1 MQIKILLFNWQSQW
15 DKTGFILAV
24 SINKIPRKASVYY
37 FPFLFN
43 QSNLSSTFFFFSLIF
58 NFFFLWFI
66 CLFVVCGVFF
76 CFVFAGFFLC
86 LLLLFFCLGFFFFLF
101 AFSKLLTY
109 LLQLDHCWNSGSQRK
124 ASCHPASLNEA
135 FFPSQGVIFCAT
147 FSCRTSGKD
156 KPVYKQHMRK
166 EKIFNVCAQNL

>member
-58 NFFFLWFI
+58 NFFFFG
-66 CLFVVCGVFF
+66 LFVCLLFVGFFSVLFLRGFF
-76 CFVFAGFFLC
+76 CVCCCCFFVWV
-86 LLLLFFCLGFFFFLF
+86 FFFLF